1 MPLTDCLDLFMLR
14 SMLNI
19 SYLHKLGTSS
29 VRGTLLLRLNTD
41 IAVLMW
47 QESTLVE
54 GCDPNTVPDKALQE
68 KEKTLLEKYKLV
80 LQAFLHEQTDLQVMA
95 VYSLQVYCYS
105 VQFPKGNVK
114 GKVVR
119 LPSFILTFIVAGWV
133 FTLVHSLCKT

>member
-1 MPLTDCLDLFMLR
+1 
-14 SMLNI
+14 
-19 SYLHKLGTSS
+19 
-29 VRGTLLLRLNTD
+29 
-41 IAVLMW
+41 MW

-68 KEKTLLEKYKLV
+68 KEKALLEKYKLV

-114 GKVVR
+114 GKVGC
-119 LPSFILTFIVAGWV
+119 LP
-133 FTLVHSLCKT
+133 HSY

>member
-1 MPLTDCLDLFMLR
+1 MWIWFHMPVTECLDLFMLCI
-14 SMLNI
+14 MLNV
-19 SYLHKLGTSS
+19 SYMENLGTAT
-29 VRGTLLLRLNTD
+29 VHGTLLLRLNFD

-68 KEKTLLEKYKLV
+68 KEKALLEKYKLV

-114 GKVVR
+114 GKVVC
-119 LPSFILTFIVAGWV
+119 LP
-133 FTLVHSLCKT
+133 HSY